1 MKKYLIDTEEYSE
14 NEFWS
19 EFNDSCYKQ
28 AESTYDDYIDNVN
41 ESVKIFGS
49 AYNPSQ
55 VLYEIDRAAY
65 SLGLS
70 EYRDTINSEN
80 RYNLENGF
88 VVDLNDKSFKII
100 IMKDGDNII

>member
-1 MKKYLIDTEEYSE
+1 MKKYLIDNEEYSK

-19 EFNDSCYKQ
+19 EFNDSCYKH

-41 ESVKIFGS
+41 ELVKIFGS
-49 AYNPSQ
+49 EYNTSQ
-55 VLYEIDRAAY
+55 VLYKIDSAAY

-70 EYRDTINSEN
+70 EYRDAINSKN
-80 RYNLENGF
+80 RYNLDHGF